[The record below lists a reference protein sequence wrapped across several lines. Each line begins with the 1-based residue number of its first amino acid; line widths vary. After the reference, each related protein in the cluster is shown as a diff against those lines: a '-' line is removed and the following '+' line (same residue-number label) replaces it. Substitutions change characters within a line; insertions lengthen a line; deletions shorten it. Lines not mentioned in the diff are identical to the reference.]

1 MPEWNNDKTAK
12 RAVIDQLNDYIVRYN
27 GNKQAGLSLKTT
39 ANLNIRD
46 ARHILYA
53 FETLEGL
60 VSDKDR
66 EVSANGR

>member
-1 MPEWNNDKTAK
+1 MSAKQAIIDRLNNF
-12 RAVIDQLNDYIVRYN
+12 IVRYN
-27 GNKQAGLSLKTT
+27 GNKHTGLSLTSTK
-39 ANLNIRD
+39 ALKERD